1 MNLRIAKKIVK
12 GGEKLKHNA
21 FQKLKAEA
29 RLRRYLKNKPAE
41 EEAPQA
47 KTKKSKKKSK

>member
-12 GGEKLKHNA
+12 GGEKLTHNA
-21 FQKLKAEA
+21 FQKMKAEA

-41 EEAPQA
+41 EAPQA
-47 KTKKSKKKSK
+47 KAKGKKKSK